1 MNYVL
6 IKLVRGKNFMYFKN
20 PNNQFSVFFMFC
32 SGYLKQSNQAHIYT
46 LVSKKK
52 ELFNAA
58 LSNFGGYKKLE
69 DVRKMDK
76 KVRQID

>member
-52 ELFNAA
+52 GTFQCSTLKFWRLQEA
-58 LSNFGGYKKLE
+58 
-69 DVRKMDK
+69 
-76 KVRQID
+76 